1 MGQYQCPD
9 GYTDKS
15 GSPYCAGAVS
25 SSCTTS
31 ACCDV
36 SPTRRTTPT
45 CATYSAAWAI
55 SQLFGAGCAAD
66 TQFFDL
72 KKSTTEVA
80 SPQGDDDI
88 KAACCTDFADATCAD
103 WLMSCPSGHALVGTN
118 SAPGGGSTGM
128 TLGQEDFES
137 QCCET
142 TPAPTSAPLT
152 CASFSVVWTASQL
165 LGGGC
170 ATDTKFFDLKKVTVS
185 VPSNADDDVR
195 SACCTAFSEAV
206 CSDWVFMTC
215 TSGQYV
221 VETNAAPADGD
232 DGMTIGTT
240 SFVSSCC
247 SDPISCAD
255 YGDGD
260 GDDGEEVSTASAVS
274 ASIAAA
280 SVAFTA
286 TMWA

>member
-15 GSPYCAGAVS
+15 GSPFCAGAVS
-25 SSCTTS
+25 SSCTTT

-36 SPTRRTTPT
+36 SPTPAPTPT
-45 CATYSAAWAI
+45 CATYSAAWAL
-55 SQLFGAGCAAD
+55 SQALGAGCAAD

-72 KKSTTEVA
+72 KKYTTEVA
-80 SPQGDDDI
+80 SPQGDADI
-88 KAACCTDFADATCAD
+88 KASCCTDFADATCAD
-103 WLMSCPSGHALVGTN
+103 WVLMSCPSGHAKVGTN
-118 SAPGGGSTGM
+118 SAPGGGANGM
-128 TLGQEDFES
+128 TLSQADFES

-142 TPAPTSAPLT
+142 TPAPTPAPLT
-152 CASFSVVWTASQL
+152 CASFSVAWVASQA
-165 LGGGC
+165 LGAGC
-170 ATDTKFFDLKKVTVS
+170 ATDTKFFDLKKLTVS
-185 VPSNADDDVR
+185 VSSSADADVR

-206 CSDWVFMTC
+206 CSDWVMTC
-215 TSGQYV
+215 ASGQYV
-221 VETNAAPADGD
+221 VGTNAAPADGD
-232 DGMTIGTT
+232 NGMTIGTT
-240 SFVSSCC
+240 SFRSSCC

-255 YGDGD
+255 YG
-260 GDDGEEVSTASAVS
+260 EEASTAPAVS

>member
-1 MGQYQCPD
+1 MTLSQDDFESQCCETTPA
-9 GYTDKS
+9 
-15 GSPYCAGAVS
+15 P
-25 SSCTTS
+25 TS
-31 ACCDV
+31 AP
-36 SPTRRTTPT
+36 ST

-55 SQLFGAGCAAD
+55 SQLLGAGCAAD

-72 KKSTTEVA
+72 NKSTAEVA
-80 SPQGDDDI
+80 SPQSEDDI

-103 WLMSCPSGHALVGTN
+103 WVL
-118 SAPGGGSTGM
+118 
-128 TLGQEDFES
+128 
-137 QCCET
+137 
-142 TPAPTSAPLT
+142 
-152 CASFSVVWTASQL
+152 
-165 LGGGC
+165 
-170 ATDTKFFDLKKVTVS
+170 
-185 VPSNADDDVR
+185 
-195 SACCTAFSEAV
+195 
-206 CSDWVFMTC
+206 MTC

-221 VETNAAPADGD
+221 VGTNAAPADGD

-255 YGDGD
+255 FGDGD
-260 GDDGEEVSTASAVS
+260 DDDGEEVSTASAVS